1 MNRIESS
8 SIRRP
13 LAVAMMCGWLGIL
26 SGCFGPSTGPIVL
39 KTPMTLMVLESDTP
53 AMVAV
58 EDPDRPGELV
68 HYGETVL
75 YKGMTVGWY
84 DWNREP

>member
-1 MNRIESS
+1 
-8 SIRRP
+8 
-13 LAVAMMCGWLGIL
+13 
-26 SGCFGPSTGPIVL
+26 
-39 KTPMTLMVLESDTP
+39 MVLESDTP